1 MEIFFK
7 IIVMMVIGGIIGGFT
22 NFLAIKM
29 LFRPYRAYYIGKWRV
44 PFTPG
49 LIPRRREELA
59 KQLGKMVVSHLL
71 TPESL
76 KKKFTQKEF
85 VSELTNFAQTEISK
99 VLDTE
104 RSLVEVLEQFHLV
117 DSKTKLKQQLDIFIE
132 NTYERFSS
140 KYSNQPLKL
149 VVPSQVQEK
158 IEMKIPVVS
167 EFIVNKGIDYFSSVE
182 GKLRIQRM
190 FDDFLKER
198 GMLGNMLQ
206 MFLGNVSLADK
217 IQPELIKF
225 LSSEGTTDLLNTL
238 LYNEWAK
245 LSERQ
250 FEEIEAWLEKEKMI
264 GLLKQYSHRVINIDE
279 IMDRSVQFYVSKY
292 KEVIISKGIPK
303 LVDFLVEWLS
313 NRIETIMD
321 KIHLAQLVREQVET
335 FSVERLEE
343 LVFSIIS
350 SELKMITNLG
360 FLLGAII
367 GLLQG
372 ILALFI

>member
-1 MEIFFK
+1 MEIFFI

-49 LIPRRREELA
+49 LIPRRRDELA

-99 VLDTE
+99 ILDTE

-140 KYSNQPLKL
+140 KYRNQPLKL

-250 FEEIEAWLEKEKMI
+250 FEEIEAWLEKEKII

-303 LVDFLVEWLS
+303 LVDILGEWLS

-372 ILALFI
+372 ILAVFI

>member
-1 MEIFFK
+1 MEIFIT

-99 VLDTE
+99 ILDTE

-140 KYSNQPLKL
+140 KYRNQPLKL
-149 VVPSQVQEK
+149 VVPSQLQEK

-264 GLLKQYSHRVINIDE
+264 GLLKQYSHRVINVDE